1 MDSGIEV
8 VEERLNSFT
17 GQLQCECAILER
29 IVYKNKNQHRRCS
42 YFQYLLKVRR
52 DLKLLQSANLEEL
65 LSSCFQVIHG
75 KKPQQKV
82 HLLESLKKRKGD
94 GGKYNFMERLLGAA
108 RLLSEMVEPM
118 LKAAIEISTLL
129 ARSFFMGFSLTI
141 LALLARLRVLVQQTL
156 LDVVSVF
163 NMVSSLS
170 QKEQSVK
177 LTQAGIEFFREYYPT
192 NEEFV
197 TLECVWEADKFVLL
211 ERIKKIKMK
220 NLDGDPRE
228 DVSLGTSTIQYQS
241 IEALLADDE
250 LGSKKTDML
259 HSSEEGPTLVSEDKS
274 LLVNPS
280 LESDDGKR
288 VEDSLQVSNGSEVAG
303 SSIENLLPEQGL
315 LPHTSSFP
323 SSNPLKRKFD
333 SSNKVAFVSV
343 KRPTVSAATTPFF
356 PVEEIKS
363 DNENKEDPFF
373 SLLTGGNIK
382 DSIF

>member
-1 MDSGIEV
+1 MLNLLISCNLDTLTGWKISS
-8 VEERLNSFT
+8 RLVNWIFGASFIYFVAK
-17 GQLQCECAILER
+17 QASMLQ
-29 IVYKNKNQHRRCS
+29 
-42 YFQYLLKVRR
+42 
-52 DLKLLQSANLEEL
+52 
-65 LSSCFQVIHG
+65 
-75 KKPQQKV
+75 
-82 HLLESLKKRKGD
+82 
-94 GGKYNFMERLLGAA
+94 M
-108 RLLSEMVEPM
+108 
-118 LKAAIEISTLL
+118 
-129 ARSFFMGFSLTI
+129 
-141 LALLARLRVLVQQTL
+141 
-156 LDVVSVF
+156 
-163 NMVSSLS
+163 SLS
-170 QKEQSVK
+170 NSHNLFAAA
-177 LTQAGIEFFREYYPT
+177 LTSGFLLLLCI
-192 NEEFV
+192 
-197 TLECVWEADKFVLL
+197 LVLL
-211 ERIKKIKMK
+211 F
-220 NLDGDPRE
+220 
-228 DVSLGTSTIQYQS
+228 
-241 IEALLADDE
+241 LLPSSVTFVFCVDDE

-288 VEDSLQVSNGSEVAG
+288 VEDSVQVSNGSEVEG

>member
-1 MDSGIEV
+1 MLNLLISCNLDTLTGWKISS
-8 VEERLNSFT
+8 RLVNWIFGASFIYFVAK
-17 GQLQCECAILER
+17 QASMLQ
-29 IVYKNKNQHRRCS
+29 
-42 YFQYLLKVRR
+42 
-52 DLKLLQSANLEEL
+52 
-65 LSSCFQVIHG
+65 
-75 KKPQQKV
+75 
-82 HLLESLKKRKGD
+82 
-94 GGKYNFMERLLGAA
+94 M
-108 RLLSEMVEPM
+108 
-118 LKAAIEISTLL
+118 
-129 ARSFFMGFSLTI
+129 
-141 LALLARLRVLVQQTL
+141 
-156 LDVVSVF
+156 
-163 NMVSSLS
+163 SLS
-170 QKEQSVK
+170 NSHNLFAAA
-177 LTQAGIEFFREYYPT
+177 LTSGFLLLLCI
-192 NEEFV
+192 
-197 TLECVWEADKFVLL
+197 LVLL
-211 ERIKKIKMK
+211 F
-220 NLDGDPRE
+220 
-228 DVSLGTSTIQYQS
+228 
-241 IEALLADDE
+241 LLPSSVTFVFCVDDE

>member
-1 MDSGIEV
+1 MLTHVCLFFHLSI
-8 VEERLNSFT
+8 
-17 GQLQCECAILER
+17 
-29 IVYKNKNQHRRCS
+29 
-42 YFQYLLKVRR
+42 YLYL
-52 DLKLLQSANLEEL
+52 
-65 LSSCFQVIHG
+65 C
-75 KKPQQKV
+75 
-82 HLLESLKKRKGD
+82 SLKKRKGD

-108 RLLSEMVEPM
+108 RLLSEVCSLFSSFLLYPVSSFFTFDCFFSSYISLNGGTDVEGSYVSF
-118 LKAAIEISTLL
+118 ISCEISTLL

-241 IEALLADDE
+241 IEALLAAALTSGFLLLLCILVLLFLLPSSVTFVFCVDDE

-288 VEDSLQVSNGSEVAG
+288 VEDSVQVSNGSEVEG

>member
-1 MDSGIEV
+1 MKQQGPV
-8 VEERLNSFT
+8 VMLNLLISCNLDTLTGWKISSRLVNWIFGASFIYFVAK
-17 GQLQCECAILER
+17 QASMLQ
-29 IVYKNKNQHRRCS
+29 
-42 YFQYLLKVRR
+42 
-52 DLKLLQSANLEEL
+52 
-65 LSSCFQVIHG
+65 
-75 KKPQQKV
+75 
-82 HLLESLKKRKGD
+82 
-94 GGKYNFMERLLGAA
+94 M
-108 RLLSEMVEPM
+108 
-118 LKAAIEISTLL
+118 
-129 ARSFFMGFSLTI
+129 
-141 LALLARLRVLVQQTL
+141 
-156 LDVVSVF
+156 
-163 NMVSSLS
+163 SLS
-170 QKEQSVK
+170 NSHNLFAAA
-177 LTQAGIEFFREYYPT
+177 LTSGFLLLLCI
-192 NEEFV
+192 
-197 TLECVWEADKFVLL
+197 LVLL
-211 ERIKKIKMK
+211 F
-220 NLDGDPRE
+220 
-228 DVSLGTSTIQYQS
+228 
-241 IEALLADDE
+241 LLPSSVTFVFCVDDE

-315 LPHTSSFP
+315 LPHTSSLP

>member
-1 MDSGIEV
+1 MKQQGPV
-8 VEERLNSFT
+8 VMLNLLISCNLDTLTGWKISSRLVNWIFGASFIYFVAK
-17 GQLQCECAILER
+17 QASMLQ
-29 IVYKNKNQHRRCS
+29 
-42 YFQYLLKVRR
+42 
-52 DLKLLQSANLEEL
+52 
-65 LSSCFQVIHG
+65 
-75 KKPQQKV
+75 
-82 HLLESLKKRKGD
+82 
-94 GGKYNFMERLLGAA
+94 M
-108 RLLSEMVEPM
+108 
-118 LKAAIEISTLL
+118 
-129 ARSFFMGFSLTI
+129 
-141 LALLARLRVLVQQTL
+141 
-156 LDVVSVF
+156 
-163 NMVSSLS
+163 SLS
-170 QKEQSVK
+170 NSHNLFAAA
-177 LTQAGIEFFREYYPT
+177 LTSGFLLLLCI
-192 NEEFV
+192 
-197 TLECVWEADKFVLL
+197 LVLL
-211 ERIKKIKMK
+211 F
-220 NLDGDPRE
+220 
-228 DVSLGTSTIQYQS
+228 
-241 IEALLADDE
+241 LLPSSVTFVFCVDDE

-288 VEDSLQVSNGSEVAG
+288 VEDSVQVSNGSEVEG

>member
-1 MDSGIEV
+1 MLNLLISCNLDTLTGWKISS
-8 VEERLNSFT
+8 RLVNWIFGASFIYFVAK
-17 GQLQCECAILER
+17 QASMLQ
-29 IVYKNKNQHRRCS
+29 
-42 YFQYLLKVRR
+42 
-52 DLKLLQSANLEEL
+52 
-65 LSSCFQVIHG
+65 
-75 KKPQQKV
+75 
-82 HLLESLKKRKGD
+82 
-94 GGKYNFMERLLGAA
+94 M
-108 RLLSEMVEPM
+108 
-118 LKAAIEISTLL
+118 
-129 ARSFFMGFSLTI
+129 
-141 LALLARLRVLVQQTL
+141 
-156 LDVVSVF
+156 
-163 NMVSSLS
+163 SLS
-170 QKEQSVK
+170 NSHNLFAAA
-177 LTQAGIEFFREYYPT
+177 LTSGFLLLLCI
-192 NEEFV
+192 
-197 TLECVWEADKFVLL
+197 LVLL
-211 ERIKKIKMK
+211 F
-220 NLDGDPRE
+220 
-228 DVSLGTSTIQYQS
+228 
-241 IEALLADDE
+241 LLPSSVTFVFCVDDE

-288 VEDSLQVSNGSEVAG
+288 VEDSVQVSNGSEVEG

-315 LPHTSSFP
+315 LPHTSSLP

>member
-1 MDSGIEV
+1 M
-8 VEERLNSFT
+8 
-17 GQLQCECAILER
+17 
-29 IVYKNKNQHRRCS
+29 
-42 YFQYLLKVRR
+42 
-52 DLKLLQSANLEEL
+52 
-65 LSSCFQVIHG
+65 
-75 KKPQQKV
+75 
-82 HLLESLKKRKGD
+82 
-94 GGKYNFMERLLGAA
+94 
-108 RLLSEMVEPM
+108 
-118 LKAAIEISTLL
+118 L

-288 VEDSLQVSNGSEVAG
+288 VEDSVQVSNGSEVEG

>member
-1 MDSGIEV
+1 MLNLLISCNLDTLTGWKISS
-8 VEERLNSFT
+8 RLVNWIFGASFIYFVAK
-17 GQLQCECAILER
+17 QASMLQ
-29 IVYKNKNQHRRCS
+29 
-42 YFQYLLKVRR
+42 
-52 DLKLLQSANLEEL
+52 
-65 LSSCFQVIHG
+65 
-75 KKPQQKV
+75 
-82 HLLESLKKRKGD
+82 
-94 GGKYNFMERLLGAA
+94 M
-108 RLLSEMVEPM
+108 
-118 LKAAIEISTLL
+118 
-129 ARSFFMGFSLTI
+129 
-141 LALLARLRVLVQQTL
+141 
-156 LDVVSVF
+156 
-163 NMVSSLS
+163 SLS
-170 QKEQSVK
+170 NSHNLFAAA
-177 LTQAGIEFFREYYPT
+177 LTSGFLLLLCI
-192 NEEFV
+192 
-197 TLECVWEADKFVLL
+197 LVLL
-211 ERIKKIKMK
+211 F
-220 NLDGDPRE
+220 
-228 DVSLGTSTIQYQS
+228 
-241 IEALLADDE
+241 LLPSSVTFVFCVDDE

-288 VEDSLQVSNGSEVAG
+288 VEDSVQVSNGSEVEG
-303 SSIENLLPEQGL
+303 SSIENLLPEKGL

>member
-1 MDSGIEV
+1 MLNLFISCNLDTLTGWKISS
-8 VEERLNSFT
+8 RLVNWIFGASFIYFVAK
-17 GQLQCECAILER
+17 QASMLQ
-29 IVYKNKNQHRRCS
+29 
-42 YFQYLLKVRR
+42 
-52 DLKLLQSANLEEL
+52 
-65 LSSCFQVIHG
+65 
-75 KKPQQKV
+75 
-82 HLLESLKKRKGD
+82 
-94 GGKYNFMERLLGAA
+94 M
-108 RLLSEMVEPM
+108 
-118 LKAAIEISTLL
+118 
-129 ARSFFMGFSLTI
+129 
-141 LALLARLRVLVQQTL
+141 
-156 LDVVSVF
+156 
-163 NMVSSLS
+163 SLS
-170 QKEQSVK
+170 NSHNLFAAA
-177 LTQAGIEFFREYYPT
+177 LTSGFLLLLCI
-192 NEEFV
+192 
-197 TLECVWEADKFVLL
+197 LVLL
-211 ERIKKIKMK
+211 F
-220 NLDGDPRE
+220 
-228 DVSLGTSTIQYQS
+228 
-241 IEALLADDE
+241 LLPSSVTFVFCVDDE

-315 LPHTSSFP
+315 LPHTSSLP

>member
-1 MDSGIEV
+1 MLNLLISCNLDTLTGWKISS
-8 VEERLNSFT
+8 RLVNWIFGASFIYFVAK
-17 GQLQCECAILER
+17 QASMLQ
-29 IVYKNKNQHRRCS
+29 
-42 YFQYLLKVRR
+42 
-52 DLKLLQSANLEEL
+52 
-65 LSSCFQVIHG
+65 
-75 KKPQQKV
+75 
-82 HLLESLKKRKGD
+82 
-94 GGKYNFMERLLGAA
+94 M
-108 RLLSEMVEPM
+108 
-118 LKAAIEISTLL
+118 
-129 ARSFFMGFSLTI
+129 
-141 LALLARLRVLVQQTL
+141 
-156 LDVVSVF
+156 
-163 NMVSSLS
+163 SLS
-170 QKEQSVK
+170 NSHNLFAAA
-177 LTQAGIEFFREYYPT
+177 LTSGFLLLLCI
-192 NEEFV
+192 
-197 TLECVWEADKFVLL
+197 LVLL
-211 ERIKKIKMK
+211 F
-220 NLDGDPRE
+220 
-228 DVSLGTSTIQYQS
+228 
-241 IEALLADDE
+241 LLPSSVTFVFCVDDE

-315 LPHTSSFP
+315 LPHTSSLP

>member
-1 MDSGIEV
+1 MKQQGPV
-8 VEERLNSFT
+8 VMLNLLISCNLDTLTGWKISSRLVNWIFGASFIYFVAK
-17 GQLQCECAILER
+17 QASMLQ
-29 IVYKNKNQHRRCS
+29 
-42 YFQYLLKVRR
+42 
-52 DLKLLQSANLEEL
+52 
-65 LSSCFQVIHG
+65 
-75 KKPQQKV
+75 
-82 HLLESLKKRKGD
+82 
-94 GGKYNFMERLLGAA
+94 M
-108 RLLSEMVEPM
+108 
-118 LKAAIEISTLL
+118 
-129 ARSFFMGFSLTI
+129 
-141 LALLARLRVLVQQTL
+141 
-156 LDVVSVF
+156 
-163 NMVSSLS
+163 SLS
-170 QKEQSVK
+170 NSHNLFAAA
-177 LTQAGIEFFREYYPT
+177 LTSGFLLLLCI
-192 NEEFV
+192 
-197 TLECVWEADKFVLL
+197 LVLL
-211 ERIKKIKMK
+211 F
-220 NLDGDPRE
+220 
-228 DVSLGTSTIQYQS
+228 
-241 IEALLADDE
+241 LLPSSVTFVFCVDDE

-315 LPHTSSFP
+315 LPHTSSLP

-373 SLLTGGNIK
+373 RLLTGGNIK

>member
-1 MDSGIEV
+1 MKQQGPV
-8 VEERLNSFT
+8 VMLNLLISCNLDTLTGWKISSRLVNWIFGASFIYFVAK
-17 GQLQCECAILER
+17 QASMLQ
-29 IVYKNKNQHRRCS
+29 
-42 YFQYLLKVRR
+42 
-52 DLKLLQSANLEEL
+52 
-65 LSSCFQVIHG
+65 
-75 KKPQQKV
+75 
-82 HLLESLKKRKGD
+82 
-94 GGKYNFMERLLGAA
+94 M
-108 RLLSEMVEPM
+108 
-118 LKAAIEISTLL
+118 
-129 ARSFFMGFSLTI
+129 
-141 LALLARLRVLVQQTL
+141 
-156 LDVVSVF
+156 
-163 NMVSSLS
+163 SLS
-170 QKEQSVK
+170 NSHNLFAAA
-177 LTQAGIEFFREYYPT
+177 LTSGFLLLLCI
-192 NEEFV
+192 
-197 TLECVWEADKFVLL
+197 LVLL
-211 ERIKKIKMK
+211 F
-220 NLDGDPRE
+220 
-228 DVSLGTSTIQYQS
+228 
-241 IEALLADDE
+241 LLPSSVTFVFCVDDE